1 MYFKNFLQKILIV
14 LILLSGLQNF
24 SVADAE
30 TKIYEDVGY
39 FALAEESLDH
49 AKEKAKLDGA
59 RNIAEQVFVKIQG
72 DTKVK
77 NSVLDRDE
85 IITMTEGL
93 MKILEVKYKILADD
107 EDADSFIVQATVT
120 AEVDTEELEKILAE
134 KRNK

>member
-24 SVADAE
+24 SVANAE

-49 AKEKAKLDGA
+49 AKEKAKLDAA

-77 NSVLDRDE
+77 NSVLERDE

-134 KRNK
+134 KRGK

>member
-24 SVADAE
+24 SVANAE

-59 RNIAEQVFVKIQG
+59 RHIAEQVFVKIQG

-77 NSVLDRDE
+77 NSVLERDE

-120 AEVDTEELEKILAE
+120 AEVDTEELEKILEE
-134 KRNK
+134 KRSK